1 MTYTYAAD
9 GTKLRTVHNINGTIT
24 QKDYCGSVIYENGA
38 GKLWQTEAG
47 YISMNV
53 IKFQYSKKEIRM
65 KHANF
70 ILAIIIS
77 QIFVFEVT
85 TDFHIGI
92 NMGSIISF
100 LSIFS
105 WTYFI
110 YILITVYK
118 IRRTFPSSITLH
130 KWLIP
135 IATMICMESL
145 LIYVVGPLFAKIIMP
160 IAFLL
165 YYMWIFRITMLL
177 TVPFSYII
185 FDKIIKRLSDI
196 LQSKS

>member
-1 MTYTYAAD
+1 
-9 GTKLRTVHNINGTIT
+9 
-24 QKDYCGSVIYENGA
+24 
-38 GKLWQTEAG
+38 
-47 YISMNV
+47 
-53 IKFQYSKKEIRM
+53 M

-100 LSIFS
+100 LLIFS
-105 WTYFI
+105 WTYFL

-118 IRRTFPSSITLH
+118 IQRTFPSSITLH

-135 IATMICMESL
+135 IATMI
-145 LIYVVGPLFAKIIMP
+145 
-160 IAFLL
+160 
-165 YYMWIFRITMLL
+165 
-177 TVPFSYII
+177 
-185 FDKIIKRLSDI
+185 
-196 LQSKS
+196 

>member
-1 MTYTYAAD
+1 
-9 GTKLRTVHNINGTIT
+9 
-24 QKDYCGSVIYENGA
+24 
-38 GKLWQTEAG
+38 
-47 YISMNV
+47 
-53 IKFQYSKKEIRM
+53 M

-110 YILITVYK
+110 YILITVEK

-135 IATMICMESL
+135 IATTICMESL
-145 LIYVVGPLFAKIIMP
+145 LIYIVFPLYAKIIMP

>member
-1 MTYTYAAD
+1 
-9 GTKLRTVHNINGTIT
+9 
-24 QKDYCGSVIYENGA
+24 
-38 GKLWQTEAG
+38 
-47 YISMNV
+47 
-53 IKFQYSKKEIRM
+53 M

-77 QIFVFEVT
+77 QIFVFEET
-85 TDFHIGI
+85 RSFHIGI
-92 NMGSIISF
+92 GMDSIISF
-100 LSIFS
+100 LLIFS
-105 WTYFI
+105 WTYFL

-145 LIYVVGPLFAKIIMP
+145 LIYVVAPLFAKIIMP

-177 TVPFSYII
+177 TVPFSYMII
-185 FDKIIKRLSDI
+185 EYLIKHLSN
-196 LQSKS
+196 LPQNKS

>member
-1 MTYTYAAD
+1 
-9 GTKLRTVHNINGTIT
+9 
-24 QKDYCGSVIYENGA
+24 
-38 GKLWQTEAG
+38 
-47 YISMNV
+47 
-53 IKFQYSKKEIRM
+53 M

-77 QIFVFEVT
+77 QIFVFEET
-85 TDFHIGI
+85 RSFHIGI
-92 NMGSIISF
+92 GMNSIISF
-100 LSIFS
+100 LLIFS
-105 WTYFI
+105 WTYFL

>member
-9 GTKLRTVHNINGTIT
+9 GTKLRTVHTINGTTT

-92 NMGSIISF
+92 NMVSIISF